1 LERKY
6 PYWGWDEGAVKHNGL
21 RCANNDNTGCNT
33 GYVNGQLVDTNP
45 DRPPAPPAP
54 KPSPSQNNPHGIP
67 EEVMR
72 TLGLDVEQ
80 TTAALNLINGPEQS
94 QSRWWERRNKESVY
108 GYCENIGDE
117 RGVTVGLTGFV
128 TAFNTAQNIIEKA
141 GGPKFAPGRKDTNYY
156 PDERALCKWVK
167 DNENNPKFQKAQWDI
182 YLSDYIKPMM
192 SDLRKYVPEHIRKE
206 PLVIAAALDATINQG
221 PSLCGNCSGD
231 FMKNAQGNDRANW
244 LNSFL
249 NLRNA
254 KFTSGNTSQMREGR
268 LGAFRKLAV
277 NDKWDLRNVD
287 PCRFNYC
294 SGFPC
299 VHC

>member
-1 LERKY
+1 
-6 PYWGWDEGAVKHNGL
+6 
-21 RCANNDNTGCNT
+21 
-33 GYVNGQLVDTNP
+33 VDLNP
-45 DRPPAPPAP
+45 DRPPAP

-108 GYCENIGDE
+108 GYCENIQDN
-117 RGVTVGLTGFV
+117 RGVTVGLTGF
-128 TAFNTAQNIIEKA
+128 TTRYDTIQDIILKA
-141 GGPKFAPGRKDTNYY
+141 GGPKFARVGDRATNNY

-182 YLSDYIKPMM
+182 YLDRYIEPMM
-192 SDLRKYVPEHIRKE
+192 DDLRKYVPAHIRKE

-221 PSLCGNCSGD
+221 ARLCGNCSGD

-254 KFTSGNTSQMREGR
+254 KFTSGNTPQMREGR

-294 SGFPC
+294 SGVC
-299 VHC
+299 VHCR